1 MRKFRVVLLALAGL
15 MCVSA
20 HAEIAGMANGRS
32 ANTDQQAGLSVEG
45 GAAFG
50 DISFLGV
57 RVNYKVTD
65 DIVVFGDLGQ
75 TDING
80 ADGFT
85 FGGGAYYFF
94 RDIALLENTD
104 FAVKASLHTG
114 SLDRGT
120 YTVGGLVFDYGD
132 STLSA
137 VSIEAIISGDQIGS
151 TSFGWYANAGIHRID
166 LDYRVNTEPGIGAG
180 IFGDLAFGQFYAGF
194 DFIDEISLNA
204 GVRYFVN

>member
-1 MRKFRVVLLALAGL
+1 MHKFRAVFLAVAGF
-15 MCVSA
+15 MCVPA

-45 GAAFG
+45 GANFG

-65 DIVVFGDLGQ
+65 DIVAFGDVGQ

-104 FAVKASLHTG
+104 FAVKASIHTG
-114 SLDRGT
+114 ELDRGT
-120 YTVGGLVFDYGD
+120 YTFGGLVFDYGD
-132 STLSA
+132 TNITA
-137 VSIEAIISGDQIGS
+137 VSVEAIVSGDQIGAS
-151 TSFGWYANAGIHRID
+151 SFGWYANAGIHRID

-180 IFGDLAFGQFYAGF
+180 VFRDLNFGQFYAGF
-194 DFIDEISLNA
+194 DFIDEISLSA